1 MIAAMRTIGLW
12 LALLSLAWVPAAL
25 AQEAATNRATEL
37 RERPAADARVLVP
50 VPARTPVQV
59 VGREGGWTQVLA
71 LEQRGWL
78 PAFHL
83 RFAAVVESAPASPMA
98 GLTSLLGV
106 GGKRAPETSKVATI
120 GVRGLTREDFRAA
133 APDLEAL
140 KRLQSFRATPEEA
153 ARFAREGGVTATAVA
168 YPGKAEGAS

>member
-1 MIAAMRTIGLW
+1 MIAAMRTLRLLLCLITAAW
-12 LALLSLAWVPAAL
+12 MTTALG
-25 AQEAATNRATEL
+25 QEAATNRATEL
-37 RERPAADARVLVP
+37 RERPAADARALAP
-50 VPARTPVQV
+50 LPARTAVQV

-78 PAFHL
+78 PAFHI

-120 GVRGLTREDFRAA
+120 GVRGLTREEFRAA
-133 APDLEAL
+133 SPDLEAL
-140 KRLQSFRATPEEA
+140 KRLQSFRASPEDA
-153 ARFAREGGVTATAVA
+153 ARFAREGGMTATVVA
-168 YPGKAEGAS
+168 YPTKTEGAS